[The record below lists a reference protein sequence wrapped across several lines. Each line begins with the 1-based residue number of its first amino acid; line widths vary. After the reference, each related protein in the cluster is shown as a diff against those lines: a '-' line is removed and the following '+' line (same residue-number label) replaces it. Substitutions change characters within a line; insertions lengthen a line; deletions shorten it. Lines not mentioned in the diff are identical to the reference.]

1 MAKGKG
7 AAVAEL
13 PVRELVLYKHGV
25 GFFRR
30 EGKVSADVVE
40 LTFRH
45 DEINDVLK
53 SLVVVDRGEGQVLGV
68 RYQTP
73 PDAAARAAD
82 SSIALSDAASLR
94 DLIRDLRGRR
104 VELELLEIKVRGR
117 LVGLD
122 LGEGDDALDDT
133 LISILADD
141 GQVQVH
147 RLKILRSIALLDERA
162 AHDLTYFLDTS
173 LREDLR
179 RTVSVQLSPG
189 KHRLSV
195 SYVAP
200 APTWRVSYRV
210 VAESQDGEGGTALLQ
225 GWGLF
230 DNRLGE
236 DLDGVRVTLV
246 AGQPISF
253 IYDLYASRIPER
265 PVVQDQARVAPGPVA
280 FEAEMQAKAAGAVDA
295 EAGMGMRLRRMAP
308 APAAAMP
315 AAEVGA
321 AAPAQAEGREAGEF
335 FRYEVTTPV
344 SVRRGE
350 SAMVPILG
358 ADVAYRRELLYND
371 AKLPHHP
378 VAALRFTN
386 DTGLTLERGP
396 ATVVVDGDYS
406 GEAVV
411 AFTRAGGEVTLAYA
425 VELGIRV
432 TERTTR
438 RNEMAGLSI
447 REGYLLI
454 NEYAVQETTAA
465 IENHTAEAQTV
476 TVEAAIQAG
485 FELFETPAPDAE
497 TAAHRRWRI
506 PVEAHRSAEFTRSER
521 RLITR
526 HEQLDGLDLRRLQ
539 AYLRD
544 KWLDRGT
551 FDALAGLLDAYA
563 AIEAAEVEQE
573 KLKAERG
580 ELYER
585 QTQLRENLTALKAE
599 GQEAALR
606 SRLLAQLEASEDRLE
621 AIDGRLKTLDEEVAS
636 LRGRIA
642 QTLEG
647 LSKGD

>member
-1 MAKGKG
+1 MKGKG
-7 AAVAEL
+7 NVANL
-13 PVRELVLYKHGV
+13 PVREMVLYKHGV

-30 EGKVSADVVE
+30 EGKLSAETVE
-40 LTFRH
+40 MTFRQ

-53 SLVVVDRGEGQVLGV
+53 SLVVIDRGDGQVLGV

-73 PDAAARAAD
+73 PDIEAQMAD
-82 SSIALSDAASLR
+82 SLIHLSDAASLR

-104 VELELLEIKVRGR
+104 VELELLETRVRGR

-122 LGEGDDALDDT
+122 LGEGDDPLADT
-133 LISILADD
+133 LISILADED
-141 GQVQVH
+141 EVQVH
-147 RLKILRSIALLDERA
+147 RLKTLRSLMVLDEQA
-162 AHDLTYFLDTS
+162 AHDLTYFLDSS

-179 RTVSVQLSPG
+179 RTVSVQLTPG

-200 APTWRVSYRV
+200 TPTWRVSYRV
-210 VAESQDGEGGTALLQ
+210 VAEGEGEEGGMALLQ

-236 DLDGVRVTLV
+236 DLDVVQVTLV

-253 IYDLYASRIPER
+253 IYDLYASRIPDR
-265 PVVQDQARVAPGPVA
+265 PIVEDEARVAPGPVE
-280 FEAEMQAKAAGAVDA
+280 FEAEIQAKAARPADEA
-295 EAGMGMRLRRMAP
+295 AGMGMRMRRMAA

-315 AAEVGA
+315 AAEADA

-335 FRYEVTTPV
+335 FRYEVTAPV

-350 SAMVPILG
+350 SALVPILG
-358 ADVAYRRELLYND
+358 TDVTYRRELLYNG

-396 ATVVVDGDYS
+396 ATIVIDGDYT

-411 AFTRAGGEVTLAYA
+411 PFIRDGEEVYLAYA

-432 TERTTR
+432 TERSTQR
-438 RNEMAGLSI
+438 REMAGLSI

-454 NEYAVQETTAA
+454 NEYAVHETTAV
-465 IENHTAEAQTV
+465 IENNTADTQTM
-476 TVEAAIQAG
+476 TLAAPIRAN
-485 FELFETPAPDAE
+485 FELYDTPDPDAE
-497 TAAHRRWRI
+497 TATHRRWQV
-506 PVEAHRSAEFTRSER
+506 PVDAHASAEFTRSER
-521 RLITR
+521 RLVTR
-526 HEQLDGLDLRRLQ
+526 HEQLSGLDLRRLQ
-539 AYLRD
+539 LYLRD
-544 KWLDRGT
+544 KWLDRET

-563 AIEAAEVEQE
+563 EIDAAEAEQA

-580 ELYER
+580 EVYER
-585 QTQLRENLTALKAE
+585 QTQLRENFSALKAE
-599 GQEAALR
+599 GKEGALR
-606 SRLLAQLEASEDRLE
+606 SRLLGQLEASEDRLE
-621 AIDGRLKTLDEEVAS
+621 AIDGRLKALDGEIAS
-636 LRGRIA
+636 LHERIA
-642 QTLEG
+642 QTLKA
-647 LSKGD
+647 LSKSG

>member
-1 MAKGKG
+1 MKGKG
-7 AAVAEL
+7 NVANL
-13 PVRELVLYKHGV
+13 PVREMVLYKHGV

-30 EGKVSADVVE
+30 EGKLSAETVE
-40 LTFRH
+40 MTFRQ

-53 SLVVVDRGEGQVLGV
+53 SLVVIDRGDGQVLGV

-73 PDAAARAAD
+73 PDIEAQMAD
-82 SSIALSDAASLR
+82 SLIHLSDAASLR

-104 VELELLEIKVRGR
+104 VELELLETRVRGR

-122 LGEGDDALDDT
+122 LGEGDDPLADT
-133 LISILADD
+133 LTSILADD
-141 GQVQVH
+141 GEVQVH
-147 RLKILRSIALLDERA
+147 RLKTLRSLMVLDEQA
-162 AHDLTYFLDTS
+162 AHDLTYFLDSS

-179 RTVSVQLSPG
+179 RTVSVQLTPG

-200 APTWRVSYRV
+200 TPTWRVSYRV
-210 VAESQDGEGGTALLQ
+210 VAEGEGEEGGTALLQ

-236 DLDGVRVTLV
+236 DLDGVQVTLV

-253 IYDLYASRIPER
+253 IYDLYASRIPDR
-265 PVVQDQARVAPGPVA
+265 PIVEDEARVAPGPVE
-280 FEAEMQAKAAGAVDA
+280 FEAEIQAKAARPADEA
-295 EAGMGMRLRRMAP
+295 AGMGMRMRRMAA

-315 AAEVGA
+315 AAEADA

-335 FRYEVTTPV
+335 FRYEVTAPV

-350 SAMVPILG
+350 SALVPILG
-358 ADVAYRRELLYND
+358 TDVTYRRELLYNG

-396 ATVVVDGDYS
+396 ATIVIDGDYT

-411 AFTRAGGEVTLAYA
+411 PFIRDGEEVYLAYA

-432 TERTTR
+432 TERSTQR
-438 RNEMAGLSI
+438 REMAGLSI

-454 NEYAVQETTAA
+454 NEYAVHETTAV
-465 IENHTAEAQTV
+465 IENNTADTQTMTLEAPIR
-476 TVEAAIQAG
+476 AN
-485 FELFETPAPDAE
+485 FELYDTPDPDAE
-497 TAAHRRWRI
+497 TATHRRWQV
-506 PVEAHRSAEFTRSER
+506 PVDAHASAEFTRSER
-521 RLITR
+521 RLVTR
-526 HEQLDGLDLRRLQ
+526 HEQLSGLDLRRLQ
-539 AYLRD
+539 LYLRD
-544 KWLDRGT
+544 KWLDRET

-563 AIEAAEVEQE
+563 EIDAAEAEQA

-580 ELYER
+580 EVYER
-585 QTQLRENLTALKAE
+585 QTQLRENFSALKAE
-599 GQEAALR
+599 GKEGALR
-606 SRLLAQLEASEDRLE
+606 SRLLGQLEASEDRLE
-621 AIDGRLKTLDEEVAS
+621 AIDGRLKALDGEIAS
-636 LRGRIA
+636 LHERIA
-642 QTLEG
+642 QTLKA
-647 LSKGD
+647 LSKSG